1 VTDYRRATNFES
13 VERGDE
19 IGREALDVVAMQWVI
34 GEPVAAL
41 VHAQDAKAAVCEHT
55 HLAIPQLVV
64 EAEAGNKRHG
74 GPIAE
79 ILHVNPHAI
88 IDVDK
93 CHFGYHLR
101 SLNNTGKGLMSTSL
115 EALSISSRGEGVSE
129 ISLVRPKLLNRFDN
143 QLQIELATAL
153 EELAKDDGVRA
164 IVLGSTGRA
173 FSAGGDFALMRAAHD
188 DADSRRETIEAGAR
202 LLRSFLDLPQPIV
215 AAVQGPAIGL
225 GATVAL
231 MCDVVVAARTAKLAD
246 THVKVGLV
254 AGDGG
259 CLVWP
264 QAAGMLRARRHL
276 LTGDPL
282 DATTAYQLGMVTD
295 IVDEPDEVLP
305 CAREIA
311 KRIAA
316 LAPLAV
322 QGTKRALNHVTS
334 LRADEV
340 VQLAF
345 ELEEHT
351 LTSDDLLEGIAA
363 FNEGRVANFVGR

>member
-1 VTDYRRATNFES
+1 
-13 VERGDE
+13 
-19 IGREALDVVAMQWVI
+19 
-34 GEPVAAL
+34 
-41 VHAQDAKAAVCEHT
+41 
-55 HLAIPQLVV
+55 
-64 EAEAGNKRHG
+64 
-74 GPIAE
+74 
-79 ILHVNPHAI
+79 
-88 IDVDK
+88 
-93 CHFGYHLR
+93 
-101 SLNNTGKGLMSTSL
+101 MSTNH
-115 EALSISSRGEGVSE
+115 EALSISSHGNGVSE

-153 EELAKDDGVRA
+153 EELAKDDDTRA
-164 IVLGSTGRA
+164 IVLGSTGKA

-188 DADSRRETIEAGAR
+188 DADSRRDTVEAGLR
-202 LLRSFLDLPQPIV
+202 LLRSFSGLPQPIV

-231 MCDVVVAARTAKLAD
+231 MCDVVVAARAAKLAD
-246 THVKVGLV
+246 THVKIGLV

-276 LTGDPL
+276 LTGDAL

-295 IVDEPDEVLP
+295 IVEEPDDALP

-311 KRIAA
+311 TRIAA
-316 LAPLAV
+316 LPPLAV

-340 VQLAF
+340 VPLAF

-363 FNEGRVANFVGR
+363 FREGREASFVGR